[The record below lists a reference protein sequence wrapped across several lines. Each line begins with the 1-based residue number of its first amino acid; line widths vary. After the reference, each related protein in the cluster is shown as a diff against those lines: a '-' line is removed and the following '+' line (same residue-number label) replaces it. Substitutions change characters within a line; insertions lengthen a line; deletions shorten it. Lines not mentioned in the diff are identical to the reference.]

1 MRSLRWLAARLTR
14 RPGLL
19 AGAICGLITVWAVL
33 VSEHTAFAH
42 EWMPHIAAT
51 AATIGLTITIVEVI
65 LRREAYERLRPR
77 RERVLDEILMVFTP
91 YLSAVASDYILRH
104 PPSLA
109 RPAWTITDG
118 TPAFLDLWLTE
129 PSSEDDSRRGPMLLA
144 AAARSAEGLKRYRDT
159 DLDVLP
165 PNLVQ
170 AIDEFTSDVGLAQS
184 VWTQAQSPYD
194 KFSPTT
200 PDGDRKFALL
210 LPVRT
215 AKSIVEALLRVYPP
229 AERMSWD
236 IVRTFTASYVVTNS
250 LVKSARRGDTS
261 PRGPSDEP

>member
-1 MRSLRWLAARLTR
+1 MWLAR

-33 VSEHTAFAH
+33 VNEYTTFAH

-51 AATIGLTITIVEVI
+51 AATIGLTVTIVEVI

-91 YLSAVASDYILRH
+91 YLSTVVSDYTLRH
-104 PPSLA
+104 TPS
-109 RPAWTITDG
+109 PAWTITDG
-118 TPAFLDLWLTE
+118 TPAFLDLWLAE
-129 PSSEDDSRRGPMLLA
+129 PSSEDDERRGPMLLTD
-144 AAARSAEGLKRYRDT
+144 AARLAEGLKRHRDT

-184 VWTQAQSPYD
+184 VWARAQSPYD
-194 KFSPTT
+194 SFSPTT
-200 PDGDRKFALL
+200 LDGDRRFALAL
-210 LPVRT
+210 SVRT
-215 AKSIVEALLRVYPP
+215 AKGFVETLLRVYPP

-236 IVRTFTASYVVTNS
+236 IVRAFTASYAVTNS